1 VRILVTGAGG
11 QLGRD
16 IVAVLERDGVA
27 EVVAAD
33 HRALAVED
41 RAAVDSAVEEARP
54 DVVIHSA
61 ALTNV
66 DLCEEDPT
74 QAESVNVVGTHN
86 LVDAAERAKAH
97 LVYVSTDYVFDGRGT
112 RPYRESDETN
122 PISVY
127 GATKLGGERA
137 CSQDATIVR
146 TSWLSGAHGSN
157 FVTTVRSLGERPGE
171 LRFVNDQRGS
181 PTYTA
186 DLAQAVVALAMDRRP
201 GCFHVSNGGEASRFA
216 LAREVLAICG
226 GDPERVVPIS
236 TAELSPPRPATR
248 PAYSVLDNSAFESSG
263 YPPLPP
269 WRDGLVRL
277 IERLSEAGP

>member
-16 IVAVLERDGVA
+16 IVAALASDGVA
-27 EVVAAD
+27 EVIAAD
-33 HRALAVED
+33 HGALAVED
-41 RAAVDSAVEEARP
+41 RAAVDSAVETARP

-66 DLCEEDPT
+66 DLCEEDPDR
-74 QAESVNVVGTHN
+74 AESVNVVGTHN
-86 LVDAAERAKAH
+86 LAEAAERAKAH

-122 PISVY
+122 PVSVY
-127 GATKLGGERA
+127 GRTKLGGERA
-137 CSQDATIVR
+137 CPQDATIVR

-157 FVTTVRSLGERPGE
+157 FVTTVRSLSERPGQ

-186 DLAQAVVALAMDRRP
+186 DLAGAVVALAMDRRP
-201 GCFHVSNGGEASRFA
+201 GCFHVSNGGEASRFE
-216 LAREVLAICG
+216 LAQEVLAICG
-226 GDPERVVPIS
+226 GDPQRVVPIPTS
-236 TAELSPPRPATR
+236 ELFPPRPATR
-248 PAYSVLDNSAFESSG
+248 PAYSVLDNAAFHSAG
-263 YPPLPP
+263 YAPLPP

-277 IERLSEAGP
+277 IERLEAGER